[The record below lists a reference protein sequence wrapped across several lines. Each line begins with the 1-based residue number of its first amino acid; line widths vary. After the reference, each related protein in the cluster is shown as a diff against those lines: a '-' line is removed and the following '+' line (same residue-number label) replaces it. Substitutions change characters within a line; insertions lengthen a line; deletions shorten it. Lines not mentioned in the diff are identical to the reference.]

1 MVVGL
6 GNVVR
11 LAARVVLLML
21 LAACGSIPQD
31 PDGTLD
37 RVRSSGEL
45 RVGVS
50 HHPPWT
56 DVTTSPPSGSEV
68 EIITGWAESLGAT
81 VAWQV
86 DGEEAL
92 VAALERG
99 DIDVLIGG
107 VTDQSAWS
115 SKVGLTRPYVEVP
128 GPDGPRAH
136 VMAVPAGE
144 NAAQSSLER
153 WLDTHGRAP

>member
-1 MVVGL
+1 M
-6 GNVVR
+6 R
-11 LAARVVLLML
+11 LAACVVL
-21 LAACGSIPQD
+21 
-31 PDGTLD
+31 
-37 RVRSSGEL
+37 
-45 RVGVS
+45 
-50 HHPPWT
+50 
-56 DVTTSPPSGSEV
+56 
-68 EIITGWAESLGAT
+68 
-81 VAWQV
+81 
-86 DGEEAL
+86 
-92 VAALERG
+92 RG

-107 VTDQSAWS
+107 LTDQSAWS